1 MRIAVMMGVCAGALA
16 LAACAT
22 TPRPAMTAAQCQV
35 ADWKQIGYQDG
46 AQGRAAE
53 RFVARQEACVASGYG
68 ADQAAY
74 MAGRRDGIW
83 NWCQPAQAF
92 QHGLGGN
99 GYSGQCPIDLDGA
112 FRDAHAEGMRA
123 NQALAAV
130 RSAES
135 ALSSLRSERDDIERK
150 IDANEAGLIA
160 SQTDEERLRHRNE
173 LVRLR
178 EERNRVDLRLRNADT
193 TVRESNWSLDRARRD
208 IGFRFG
214 NW

>member
-1 MRIAVMMGVCAGALA
+1 MRWMAAAILGAGAMFV
-16 LAACAT
+16 AACET

-35 ADWKQIGYQDG
+35 ADWKAIGYQDG
-46 AQGRAAE
+46 ASGRAPE

-74 MAGRRDGIW
+74 MAGRREGLW
-83 NWCQPAQAF
+83 TWCQPARAF
-92 QHGLGGN
+92 ELGLGGN
-99 GYSGQCPIDLDGA
+99 GYSGQCPVDLDGA
-112 FRDAHAEGMRA
+112 FRDAHGEGLRA
-123 NQALAAV
+123 HNALSAL

-178 EERNRVDLRLRNADT
+178 EERHRIDSRLREADT
-193 TVRESNWSLDRARRD
+193 TLRDSNWNVDRLRRD
-208 IGFRFG
+208 IGFRYG

>member
-1 MRIAVMMGVCAGALA
+1 MRVAVILGACAGAFA
-16 LAACAT
+16 LAACET
-22 TPRPAMTAAQCQV
+22 TPSPAMTAAQCQV

-46 AQGRAAE
+46 AAGRGPE

-74 MAGRRDGIW
+74 MAGRRDGLW
-83 NWCQPAQAF
+83 TWCQPARAF
-92 QHGLGGN
+92 QLGLGGN

-112 FRDAHAEGMRA
+112 FRDAHAEGLRA
-123 NQALAAV
+123 NQALSAF

-135 ALSSLRSERDDIERK
+135 SVSSLRSERDDIERK

-160 SQTDEERLRHRNE
+160 SQTDAERLRHRNE

-178 EERNRVDLRLRNADT
+178 DERNRIDGRIRDAEDAA
-193 TVRESNWSLDRARRD
+193 RESSWTLDRARRD
-208 IGFRFG
+208 IGFRYG
-214 NW
+214 SW